1 MLWAVLMLTVGCSDD
16 TVDDRRNGKVT
27 VELMSAASDYT
38 EVEQPDAGTRAT
50 GSELAWAPSGYYLYS
65 QIESNGI
72 SEPNDAAAIGVYFTQ
87 GTTSGD
93 VRKFRKNA
101 SGKWLIDED
110 VTTGDYYIYG
120 LVPYNAAEVTMNY
133 FGSSYAEGA
142 EMTLSGLGGAM
153 SQDPC
158 IVVGAKDGV
167 ILDGQ
172 STPVPNV
179 PTTYKMKAGDFSCH
193 FGVSS
198 ASTDRNYVFLLFRH
212 LYAALRFR
220 FRVADDYASLRK
232 INLRSLELLAYS
244 DAACQSRIKYVN
256 ATVRLLANADGS
268 SPVVE
273 PIKFTTEIAE
283 NDDKNPARIFSGD
296 EPIPSGR
303 YGEGEEHAGEW
314 KYTDCVGFVSNVNG
328 YLLLKSTYD
337 VYDKHDNLIRKG
349 CEASNVIEP
358 KTVFQTSGLD
368 CGSIYTLNLTIQPT
382 YLYMLSEP
390 DLDNPSLKVEN

>member
-1 MLWAVLMLTVGCSDD
+1 MLSAVLMLTVGCSDD

-38 EVEQPDAGTRAT
+38 EVEQPGADTRAT
-50 GSELAWAPSGYYLYS
+50 GSGPTWAPSGYYLYN

-110 VTTGDYYIYG
+110 VASGDYYIYG

-133 FGSSYAEGA
+133 YESSYDEGA
-142 EMTLSGLGGAM
+142 TMTLSGLGGAM

-158 IVVGAKDGV
+158 IVVGAKHGSKANDEA
-167 ILDGQ
+167 
-172 STPVPNV
+172 PAVPAVN
-179 PTTYKMKAGDFSCH
+179 PMKAGDFSCH

-198 ASTDRNYVFLLFRH
+198 ASIQKNYVFLLFQH

-220 FRVADDYASLRK
+220 FRVADDYAALRR
-232 INLRSLELLAYS
+232 INLKSLELLAYS
-244 DAACQSRIKYVN
+244 DAACQRRIKYVN
-256 ATVRLLANADGS
+256 ATVTLQANTDGS
-268 SPVVE
+268 SPIST
-273 PIKFTTEIAE
+273 PIVFTPEIVE

-303 YGEGEEHAGEW
+303 YGVGEEHAGEL
-314 KYTDCVGFVSNVNG
+314 KYTDCLGFVSNVNG

-390 DLDNPSLKVEN
+390 DLDNPSLKVN

>member
-27 VELMSAASDYT
+27 VEWMSAASDYI

-50 GSELAWAPSGYYLYS
+50 GDGPAWAPSGYYLYS
-65 QIESNGI
+65 QIESHGI
-72 SEPNDAAAIGVYFTQ
+72 SEPNNEAAIGVYFTQ

-110 VTTGDYYIYG
+110 VASGDYYIYG

-133 FGSSYAEGA
+133 SGSSYADGA

-158 IVVGAKDGV
+158 IVVGAKHGIIRD
-167 ILDGQ
+167 DET
-172 STPVPNV
+172 TPVPNV

-198 ASTDRNYVFLLFRH
+198 ASIDKNYLFLLFQH

-220 FRVADDYASLRK
+220 FRVDDDYASLRK
-232 INLRSLELLAYS
+232 INLKSLELLAYS
-244 DAACQSRIKYVN
+244 DAACQRRIKYVN
-256 ATVRLLANADGS
+256 ATVTLQANADGS
-268 SPVVE
+268 SPIST
-273 PIKFTTEIAE
+273 PIVFTPEIVE

-303 YGEGEEHAGEW
+303 YGEGEEHAGEL
-314 KYTDCVGFVSNVNG
+314 KYTDCLGFVSNVNG

-349 CEASNVIEP
+349 CEAKNVIDP
-358 KTVFQTSGLD
+358 NTVFQTSGLNG
-368 CGSIYTLNLTIQPT
+368 GSIYTLNLTIQPT
-382 YLYMLSEP
+382 YLYVLSEP
-390 DLDNPSLKVEN
+390 DLDNPSLKVN